1 MQFLI
6 THTRVIF
13 QTEIYYNNQNYIWP
27 KDDMYIVY
35 CLLFIV
41 VNGKKCIL
49 QYMYTYI
56 FNFVHVYI
64 FLSCKT
70 GNRGA

>member
-13 QTEIYYNNQNYIWP
+13 QTEIYYNNQNYIRP

-49 QYMYTYI
+49 
-56 FNFVHVYI
+56 
-64 FLSCKT
+64 
-70 GNRGA
+70 